1 MARSRNM
8 CGICGWV
15 DFERDL
21 GSPEARRMLAGMT
34 TTMACRGP
42 DDEGSWINGSVAL
55 GHRRLAIIDIEGG
68 REPMV
73 FREDGRPVL
82 VLVYSGETYNYR
94 ELRERLSPGGSRF

>member
-1 MARSRNM
+1 MIVPLPARSHCM

-21 GSPEARRMLAGMT
+21 GSPDARQELAAMT
-34 TTMACRGP
+34 ATMAYRGP
-42 DDEGSWINGSVAL
+42 DDEGTWIDGAVAL

-68 REPMV
+68 RQPMTLL
-73 FREDGRPVL
+73 EDGRPAL

-94 ELRERLSPGGSRF
+94 ELRQR